1 MIESFFHIVKDY
13 FNSIQLTTYDKILI
27 LCFHLFALFIILSIV
42 LAQLFSYVIIILAII
57 QFIQNPKREK
67 TPFDIP
73 FLLFIVVRIASV
85 FFSVDIVIS
94 LRTLHTEIPYYVL
107 FYAASQQ
114 RALMRE
120 RLVKSLLWMFV
131 LGAVIGS
138 CYGIMSV
145 LLGQIGRAESLTSGY
160 YTFGSFLS
168 VILTIV
174 IIMGK
179 SKMFDTKRWI
189 WYGLIIVIAT
199 GLILTLNRIHWG
211 IMIILLIGIGIIQ
224 ERKLL
229 ITMIFLFGMLLLFS
243 PSVSR
248 RLDQIIHVS
257 ENLSDR
263 DILWKG
269 ASMVWLNH
277 PILGYGPGT
286 FAEVFPIHNDLKDAK
301 VGGWHNDYIQVSIES
316 GILGLMS
323 FVWLIYTIYSQVFI
337 KLQRMK
343 GNKEK
348 KRILLAL
355 VAGMSTIFISSMT
368 GSGFLD
374 MLIRMMFVFLLAMT
388 ARLMQT
394 EEDVADT
401 AHENAMVI

>member
-1 MIESFFHIVKDY
+1 MKSPFYIVRDY
-13 FNSIQLTTYDKILI
+13 FKSVQLTTYDKLLI
-27 LCFHLFALFIILSIV
+27 LCFHLCALFIILSIA
-42 LAQLFSYVIIILAII
+42 LAQLFSYVIIILAMI
-57 QFIQNPKREK
+57 QFIQNPRREK

-73 FLLFIVVRIASV
+73 FLLFIVVRISSV
-85 FFSVDIVIS
+85 FFSVDILIS

-107 FYAASQQ
+107 FYAVSQH
-114 RALMRE
+114 RALMQE
-120 RLVKSLLWMFV
+120 RLVQSLLWMFIF
-131 LGAVIGS
+131 GAVIGS

-145 LLGQIGRAESLTSGY
+145 LLGLQERAASFTSGY
-160 YTFGSFLS
+160 YTFGSFLTT
-168 VILTIV
+168 ILA
-174 IIMGK
+174 IILILGR

-211 IMIILLIGIGIIQ
+211 IMIILLIGTGIIQ

-229 ITMIFLFGMLLLFS
+229 ITMIFLFGFMLLFS
-243 PSVSR
+243 PSISR
-248 RLDQIIHVS
+248 RLDQAIHFS

-269 ASMVWLNH
+269 ASMVWFNH

-316 GILGLMS
+316 GLLGLMS
-323 FVWLIYTIYSQVFI
+323 FIWLIYTIYSQVFI
-337 KLQRMK
+337 KLRRMK
-343 GNKEK
+343 GDEGK

-355 VAGMSTIFISSMT
+355 LVGMSTIFISSMT

-374 MLIRMMFVFLLAMT
+374 MLIRMMFVFLLAMI
-388 ARLMQT
+388 ALLMQT
-394 EEDVADT
+394 EKDIIDN
-401 AHENAMVI
+401 AHENAIVI

>member
-1 MIESFFHIVKDY
+1 
-13 FNSIQLTTYDKILI
+13 
-27 LCFHLFALFIILSIV
+27 
-42 LAQLFSYVIIILAII
+42 
-57 QFIQNPKREK
+57 
-67 TPFDIP
+67 
-73 FLLFIVVRIASV
+73 
-85 FFSVDIVIS
+85 
-94 LRTLHTEIPYYVL
+94 
-107 FYAASQQ
+107 
-114 RALMRE
+114 
-120 RLVKSLLWMFV
+120 
-131 LGAVIGS
+131 
-138 CYGIMSV
+138 
-145 LLGQIGRAESLTSGY
+145 
-160 YTFGSFLS
+160 
-168 VILTIV
+168 
-174 IIMGK
+174 
-179 SKMFDTKRWI
+179 
-189 WYGLIIVIAT
+189 
-199 GLILTLNRIHWG
+199 
-211 IMIILLIGIGIIQ
+211 
-224 ERKLL
+224 
-229 ITMIFLFGMLLLFS
+229 
-243 PSVSR
+243 
-248 RLDQIIHVS
+248 
-257 ENLSDR
+257 
-263 DILWKG
+263 
-269 ASMVWLNH
+269 MVWLNH

-394 EEDVADT
+394 EEDVTDT